1 MKGFLFSSLIF
12 SFWLISLS
20 FYPSTVYGHPI
31 ITDSSPKQ
39 FQSLESPP
47 DKVIVYFSEP
57 IVLQYSQVSVIDS
70 EGNRIEEGK
79 PENYNGD
86 SSTISIPLKKDL
98 SEGTFTVNTKVL
110 SAVDGHVVDESIVF
124 SIGKGKG
131 DFTNVKSTSKNILDL
146 LSLENSFSRIP
157 GYIGQ
162 IIIVG
167 TAFIF
172 LWIQKPLSK
181 YERIQIFL
189 KPSLE
194 LIKNNALKLII
205 FGASLIL
212 VSIVATIYIQSIA
225 IGGTA
230 QDVLSTEFGKII
242 MVRLSLT
249 LGLLGFLFLAYKKFK
264 RSKKEV
270 KISRYF
276 ITIIILGLSILFT
289 NSLISHS
296 AALTNFVPIL
306 IDYFHGIAAS
316 FWIGGLTFLTF
327 IFVTKIRLIE
337 DEDLKAKI
345 ISTVIP
351 RFSIIVIPVLGSISI
366 TGPTLL
372 WSLEDNLSI
381 TIASLYGKIL
391 IIKLIIAGIMIIIG
405 GYHQFITE
413 KKISNLT
420 IRNIAVKSN
429 NEETIIHD
437 SNVFKKLIW
446 SLRIETILGLALLFV
461 VSLLAN
467 MALPSGEISSPT
479 MNNLIDTLDFQNQTN
494 NNNIYSTIIYTEDQK
509 VEINL
514 QPARLGQNSIFVN
527 FNNYDNKPID
537 SINNATIKMSQLE
550 RNIGP
555 VQIDMNKV
563 SSGKF
568 SANIPISTLGVWN
581 LEVQGKTTQP
591 NTPNIIANFDVD
603 IKPKINEL
611 QFNITEYKTPGNS
624 LLLYPVYQ
632 TSTNSIW
639 VGDSQPGT
647 GRIWEFNIGNQS
659 FKEHQIN
666 GINLVTLSVF
676 DNINKNILWF
686 LDPTSSILGKYN
698 TDNNKSETFEL
709 PSKGV
714 ISGLTIDKNENIWMT
729 VIQDNSILKYDINQN
744 KFETFKIPTENSR
757 PLGIVYD
764 KNNDYVW
771 FAESIGKIGR
781 LDIKSKV
788 ITEYPNVSSPETQG
802 NSILSE
808 PTSII
813 LDPQTSNLYISDHAK
828 NSVILFNTITSDFK
842 EFPLTDTNG
851 LAFGMAF
858 DIYGNLWIAE
868 HVSDTLAVLDPQ
880 TGEMANVNIPTSS
893 SFVQYLVTD
902 SKKDIWF
909 AEQRGNALGK
919 VTIKF
924 TPSSPQSVDTS
935 QRTVTN
941 ENNNTNQSDSNISKS
956 MLFQKIRFN
965 DVFGPLIVVALV
977 ASTILYLNSNNQL
990 RKKLLELEIIENKN
1004 KVKKSTMRKK

>member
-1 MKGFLFSSLIF
+1 MKILLFSSLIL
-12 SFWLISLS
+12 SFLLFCLS

-31 ITDSSPKQ
+31 ITDSNPKQ

-47 DKVIVYFSEP
+47 DEVIVYFSEP
-57 IVLQYSQVSVIDS
+57 IVLQYSQISVIDS
-70 EGNRIEEGK
+70 EGNRVDDGK

-86 SSTISIPLKKDL
+86 SSTISVPLKKDL

-131 DFTNVKSTSKNILDL
+131 DFTSVKSTSKSILDL

-172 LWIQKPLSK
+172 LWIQKPLTTFK
-181 YERIQIFL
+181 RIQIL
-189 KPSLE
+189 LQPSFD

-212 VSIVATIYIQSIA
+212 VSIIAMIYIQSIA
-225 IGGTA
+225 IGGSP

-242 MVRLSLT
+242 ILRASLT
-249 LGLLGFLFLAYKKFK
+249 LILLGFLFLAYKKFK
-264 RSKKEV
+264 NSIKEV

-316 FWIGGLTFLTF
+316 IWIGGLIFLTF
-327 IFVTKIRLIE
+327 IFVTKIYFIKDQE
-337 DEDLKAKI
+337 LKVKI
-345 ISTVIP
+345 ISTIIP
-351 RFSIIVIPVLGSISI
+351 RFSTIIIPVLGSISI

-372 WSLEDNLSI
+372 WSIEDNLSI

-420 IRNIAVKSN
+420 IRSIAEKGN
-429 NEETIIHD
+429 NSEETIIHD
-437 SNVFKKLIW
+437 SSIFKKLIW

-467 MALPSGEISSPT
+467 MALPSGEIASPN
-479 MNNLIDTLDFQNQTN
+479 MNNLIDTLDIQNQAN
-494 NNNIYSTIIYTEDQK
+494 NSDIYSTTIYTEDQK
-509 VEINL
+509 VEVNL
-514 QPARLGQNSIFVN
+514 QPARIGQNSIFVN
-527 FNNYDNKPID
+527 FVNYDNKPID
-537 SINNATIKMSQLE
+537 YINNATIKMSQLE

-555 VQIDMNKV
+555 VQVDMNKV

-581 LEVQGKTTQP
+581 LEIQGKTTQP
-591 NTPNIIANFDVD
+591 NTPNTIANFEVD

-632 TSTNSIW
+632 ANTNSIW
-639 VGDSQPGT
+639 VGDSQPGS

-659 FKEHQIN
+659 YKEHKID

-676 DNINKNILWF
+676 DNINTNILWF

-698 TDNNKSETFEL
+698 TDNNESEIFEL

-714 ISGLTIDKNENIWMT
+714 ISGLTLDNNENIWMT

-771 FAESIGKIGR
+771 FAESIGKIGK
-781 LDIKSKV
+781 LDIKSKI
-788 ITEYPNVSSPETQG
+788 ITEYPNSSSSDTQG
-802 NSILSE
+802 NNILSE

-813 LDPQTSNLYISDHAK
+813 LDPQNSNLYISDHTK
-828 NSVILFNTITSDFK
+828 NSVILFNTITSDFR

-858 DIYGNLWIAE
+858 DIYGNLWIAQ
-868 HVSDTLAVLDPQ
+868 HV
-880 TGEMANVNIPTSS
+880 
-893 SFVQYLVTD
+893 
-902 SKKDIWF
+902 
-909 AEQRGNALGK
+909 
-919 VTIKF
+919 
-924 TPSSPQSVDTS
+924 
-935 QRTVTN
+935 
-941 ENNNTNQSDSNISKS
+941 
-956 MLFQKIRFN
+956 
-965 DVFGPLIVVALV
+965 
-977 ASTILYLNSNNQL
+977 
-990 RKKLLELEIIENKN
+990 
-1004 KVKKSTMRKK
+1004 